1 MFNFLTTNESGK
13 NCSYLSH
20 KVSNERNIRV
30 EFLQTPADVTNYRQD
45 VATAQQVNHPV
56 QQSLLQLQLIEGWR
70 VGCETRNMQSAE
82 SEMMATTCGNLAN
95 THLLHYVQLRVLGL
109 KEFDEQLQHLWVQQL
124 VTRGDLCREGEGEG
138 EGG

>member
-1 MFNFLTTNESGK
+1 MKVEK

-20 KVSNERNIRV
+20 EVSNERNIRV

-70 VGCETRNMQSAE
+70 VGWVVRQETCS
-82 SEMMATTCGNLAN
+82 
-95 THLLHYVQLRVLGL
+95 QLKV
-109 KEFDEQLQHLWVQQL
+109 K
-124 VTRGDLCREGEGEG
+124 
-138 EGG
+138 